1 MKTETEVIE
10 TTTELAKLVKINTEF
25 IRILLVTIDN
35 GIVSEQK
42 ELIGAVDNLKTIVK
56 EADYKKVETA
66 IISEFQ
72 KLIDDNSELN
82 INIDSFLYHAQAKR
96 DKATFA
102 LTKKEELNTS
112 SRRFILESFN
122 DVANPIREHQE
133 EQRQLEVERVAR
145 EKELQEIEKAKE
157 FQTKNLNML
166 VKAITTLD
174 KTSKEVVKKGI
185 LDLQDIDCSMYPSID
200 CSLIVGR
207 AVANLNDIISTIE
220 QIELKQEQEKI
231 ELGEYRKREEEALA
245 KKIALEKEEIETIG
259 KVQALTNCDLPLNE
273 LEKNLEAV
281 RKLYNKEYSISTKE
295 IIRNIGELIKTA
307 IATDRKSLHENEMRM
322 VLKQV
327 RFIDENTNMLD
338 ISSVRDGIQKTKKI
352 ETNNLEFAREDAL
365 NAINDMIN
373 VLT

>member
-112 SRRFILESFN
+112 SKRFILESFN
-122 DVANPIREHQE
+122 DVANPIREYQE
-133 EQRQLEVERVAR
+133 EQRQLEIERVAR
-145 EKELQEIEKAKE
+145 EKELQEIEI
-157 FQTKNLNML
+157 MM
-166 VKAITTLD
+166 I
-174 KTSKEVVKKGI
+174 
-185 LDLQDIDCSMYPSID
+185 
-200 CSLIVGR
+200 
-207 AVANLNDIISTIE
+207 
-220 QIELKQEQEKI
+220 
-231 ELGEYRKREEEALA
+231 
-245 KKIALEKEEIETIG
+245 
-259 KVQALTNCDLPLNE
+259 
-273 LEKNLEAV
+273 
-281 RKLYNKEYSISTKE
+281 
-295 IIRNIGELIKTA
+295 
-307 IATDRKSLHENEMRM
+307 
-322 VLKQV
+322 LKQV
-327 RFIDENTNMLD
+327 RFISKNINISD
-338 ISSVRDGIQKTKKI
+338 ISSIRDGIAKVKKVDV
-352 ETNNLEFAREDAL
+352 NNLKFAKEDAL
-365 NAINDMIN
+365 NDINDMIDIFAVRERELIMKEARDEELRKGKEDFN
-373 VLT
+373 SKLDELSKEVNNATTVEELNTLRDRLETLSNSDFSNPLHIQEMEMRINYRDRDIDMTAMLDTLREDLNEIIEDTEKTDKVIQYLEDNGLFEF